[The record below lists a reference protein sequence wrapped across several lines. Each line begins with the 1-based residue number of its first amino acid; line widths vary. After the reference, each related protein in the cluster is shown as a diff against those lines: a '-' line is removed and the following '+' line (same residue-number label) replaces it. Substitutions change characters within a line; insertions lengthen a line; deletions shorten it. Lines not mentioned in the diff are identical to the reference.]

1 MEHLLSNNYRPCR
14 NAGFSFCLV
23 LMNEYLLMQFMK
35 IQNFYFSSMDF
46 IYSNDG
52 KYYFVENNC
61 NEQWIWLENVPGV
74 DMSSSFI
81 KVLLNN
87 RVQ

>member
-1 MEHLLSNNYRPCR
+1 
-14 NAGFSFCLV
+14 
-23 LMNEYLLMQFMK
+23 MNEYLLMQFMK